1 MPAKLSQAAK
11 ELLEQPFLA
20 HFVTLNPDGSP
31 QVTPVWVDHDGDQI
45 LINTAEGRKK
55 PRNLQNDKRVAVEVV
70 DPNDAWKVLSVTGR
84 VVAMEHQGADAHID
98 KLAKK
103 YLGKDSYPFRRPEEQ
118 RVILRI
124 EPERIR
130 MQHA

>member
-1 MPAKLSQAAK
+1 MPASLSQAAK

-55 PRNLQNDKRVAVEVV
+55 PRNLQRDKRVAVEVV
-70 DPNDAWKVLSVTGR
+70 DPNDAYKVLSVTGR
-84 VVAMEHQGADAHID
+84 VIAMEHEGADAHID

-130 MQHA
+130 MQPA